1 MGYTG
6 NVEFSPYQSQ
16 TMYIY
21 DKDNIYMHGVGAD
34 IKALGNDNLKWQRK
48 FSFNVGADLDFCE
61 GRFSMSAEL
70 FREKTKDLLL
80 DMSIPPSL
88 GFATYTEN
96 IGEMKNQGWELSL
109 RTQIL
114 RNAKRDLYW
123 SLSFGTSNSKNKI
136 TKISNALGKKN
147 EENNQE
153 ETKKPVPLYEEGEST
168 EALKA
173 VPSLG
178 IDPETGKEVF
188 LKKDGTYTTVW
199 DYRDKVVCGSTMPD
213 FRGSVNSFLSF
224 KGISLNFSLSF
235 EYGAKTYNSTL
246 AERVEGVDPNNNAD
260 RRVLKDRWKQP
271 GDKTFFKN
279 IALKE
284 DVSNL
289 TTRFVQDYNHLSI
302 GSVSLGYDLKK
313 NICKKIGLNGL
324 RFSFNMS
331 DIGRFSTVKEERGLS
346 YPFSRQ
352 FTFSL
357 SAQL

>member
-1 MGYTG
+1 M
-6 NVEFSPYQSQ
+6 
-16 TMYIY
+16 
-21 DKDNIYMHGVGAD
+21 
-34 IKALGNDNLKWQRK
+34 
-48 FSFNVGADLDFCE
+48 
-61 GRFSMSAEL
+61 
-70 FREKTKDLLL
+70 
-80 DMSIPPSL
+80 
-88 GFATYTEN
+88 
-96 IGEMKNQGWELSL
+96 
-109 RTQIL
+109 
-114 RNAKRDLYW
+114 
-123 SLSFGTSNSKNKI
+123 
-136 TKISNALGKKN
+136 
-147 EENNQE
+147 
-153 ETKKPVPLYEEGEST
+153 YEEGEST

-289 TTRFVQDYNHLSI
+289 TTRFVQDYNVVTLNSI
-302 GSVSLGYDLKK
+302 TLGYDFDQELIKK
-313 NICKKIGLNGL
+313 AHLGMLRLEIGANDLL
-324 RFSFNMS
+324 RISS
-331 DIGRFSTVKEERGLS
+331 VKAERGLS
-346 YPFSRQ
+346 YPFARSVN
-352 FTFSL
+352 FSIKATF
-357 SAQL
+357 

>member
-1 MGYTG
+1 M
-6 NVEFSPYQSQ
+6 
-16 TMYIY
+16 
-21 DKDNIYMHGVGAD
+21 
-34 IKALGNDNLKWQRK
+34 
-48 FSFNVGADLDFCE
+48 
-61 GRFSMSAEL
+61 
-70 FREKTKDLLL
+70 
-80 DMSIPPSL
+80 
-88 GFATYTEN
+88 
-96 IGEMKNQGWELSL
+96 
-109 RTQIL
+109 
-114 RNAKRDLYW
+114 
-123 SLSFGTSNSKNKI
+123 
-136 TKISNALGKKN
+136 
-147 EENNQE
+147 
-153 ETKKPVPLYEEGEST
+153 
-168 EALKA
+168 
-173 VPSLG
+173 
-178 IDPETGKEVF
+178 
-188 LKKDGTYTTVW
+188 
-199 DYRDKVVCGSTMPD
+199 
-213 FRGSVNSFLSF
+213 
-224 KGISLNFSLSF
+224 NFSLSF